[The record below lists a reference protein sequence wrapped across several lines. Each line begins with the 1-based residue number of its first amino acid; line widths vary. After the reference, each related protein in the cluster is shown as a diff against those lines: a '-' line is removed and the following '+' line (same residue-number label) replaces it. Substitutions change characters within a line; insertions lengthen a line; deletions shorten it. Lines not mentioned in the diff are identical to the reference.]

1 MTITRHLYNWIRPLL
16 PQRWRSPWASNT
28 HPPTI
33 EFVSATRLTE
43 KEFWAASFLGRSI
56 KRLLID
62 SRITLQITFEN
73 KAGLS
78 SIYNDAINRSKSDI
92 LVFLHDDVWLEDP
105 ALLKK
110 ISTGLKKFD
119 VIGVA
124 GNKRIIKNQP
134 SWFFSEYKNDQFTRD
149 DLNNLSGSIYHG
161 APGRASLSTFG
172 ASPATCRLM
181 DGVFLAANRKTL
193 KRSRVQFDPA
203 FTFDFYDLDFCR
215 QACQQN
221 LKIGTWP
228 IKIIHKSSG
237 EFGKP
242 SWKHG
247 LDLYLRKWGQ

>member
-1 MTITRHLYNWIRPLL
+1 M
-16 PQRWRSPWASNT
+16 
-28 HPPTI
+28 
-33 EFVSATRLTE
+33 
-43 KEFWAASFLGRSI
+43 
-56 KRLLID
+56 D
-62 SRITLQITFEN
+62 SRVTLQIAFEN

-78 SIYNDAINRSKSDI
+78 SIYNDAITRSQSDI

-134 SWFFSEYKNDQFTRD
+134 SWFFSEYKNNEFTRD
-149 DLNNLSGSIYHG
+149 DLKNLSGSVYHG
-161 APGRASLSTFG
+161 APGRASLSSFG
-172 ASPATCRLM
+172 EAPAACKLM

-193 KRSRVQFDPA
+193 KRYEVKFDPT

-215 QACQQN
+215 QACQKN
-221 LKIGTWP
+221 LRIGTWP

-237 EFGKP
+237 EFGKA
-242 SWKHG
+242 SWKRG
-247 LDLYLRKWGQ
+247 LELYLRKWSQ